1 MQPFEKRSK
10 SVEDAAIR
18 LVETIPRIMGL
29 MRDEIRKHRPT
40 ELSEAQFRI
49 LVFLGRADG
58 ISLSEL
64 ADDLGTGLP
73 TVSKLIDGLV
83 TRNLVNREVCPEDR
97 RRVRL
102 ALTKVGKE
110 ILHNVMEYAKG
121 GVVRMLA
128 DLSAEE
134 TSVVSRALIILEEA
148 LENRKTPL

>member
-1 MQPFEKRSK
+1 MQLFEKRNK
-10 SVEDAAIR
+10 LVEDAAIR
-18 LVETIPRIMGL
+18 LVETVPCIMGL

-49 LVFLGRADG
+49 LIFLGRADG

-83 TRNLVNREVCPEDR
+83 ARKLVNREVCPEDR

-102 ALTKVGKE
+102 ALTGAGKE
-110 ILHNVMEYAKG
+110 ILRNVTEYAKA

-128 DLSAEE
+128 DLSEE
-134 TSVVSRALIILEEA
+134 ESSIVSQALVILEEA
-148 LENRKTPL
+148 LKNR